1 MEPITLEL
9 DDRAI
14 QGTVG
19 FNTAFLWT
27 CNVSKPR
34 RLTTAELSF
43 VNWVNGASQQQITL
57 KKCHFAACKGTYN
70 GT

>member
-1 MEPITLEL
+1 MESLNLEL
-9 DDRAI
+9 EDRAI

-19 FNTAFLWT
+19 FNTVFLWT
-27 CNVSKPR
+27 CSTVKPK

-43 VNWVNGASQQQITL
+43 DYWVNGVSLLLITL
-57 KKCHFAACKGTYN
+57 KECRFAACKGAYN

>member
-1 MEPITLEL
+1 MEPLNLEL

-27 CNVSKPR
+27 CNVGKPR
-34 RLTTAELSF
+34 VLKTAELKPDQLRLLGKWCFS
-43 VNWVNGASQQQITL
+43 
-57 KKCHFAACKGTYN
+57 AADNLEGVPLR
-70 GT
+70 GM

>member
-1 MEPITLEL
+1 MEPLNLEL

-27 CNVSKPR
+27 CNVGKPR
-34 RLTTAELSF
+34 RLTTAELKPDQLRQLGKWCFS
-43 VNWVNGASQQQITL
+43 
-57 KKCHFAACKGTYN
+57 AADNLEGVR
-70 GT
+70 

>member
-34 RLTTAELSF
+34 RLTTAELRPDQLRLLGK
-43 VNWVNGASQQQITL
+43 W
-57 KKCHFAACKGTYN
+57 CFAAADNLEGVK
-70 GT
+70 

>member
-1 MEPITLEL
+1 MEPLNLEL

-27 CNVSKPR
+27 CNVGKPR
-34 RLTTAELSF
+34 RLTTAELRPDQLRLLGKWCFS
-43 VNWVNGASQQQITL
+43 
-57 KKCHFAACKGTYN
+57 AADNLEGVPLR
-70 GT
+70 GM